1 MGPGVG
7 MNKTAFAVAAV
18 LTAAAPAALAD
29 GFGDGVAAYAGQHYD
44 TAAAIWRP
52 LADDGEARAQYRLG
66 QLYERGHGVEADP
79 AVAAEWYGQAA
90 AQGHAKAQYSLANL
104 YARGEGVVRDP
115 NAALAWF
122 NRSALAGEPRAQY
135 HLGLIHLNGDLV
147 ERDLVQA
154 YVWFSR
160 AAQTFS
166 DGDERQR
173 AEHAQTSL
181 RAAMDTGQQQAADA
195 ALAPVPAVEPPA

>member
-52 LADDGEARAQYRLG
+52 LADDGDARAQYR
-66 QLYERGHGVEADP
+66 
-79 AVAAEWYGQAA
+79 
-90 AQGHAKAQYSLANL
+90 LANL

-195 ALAPVPAVEPPA
+195 ALAPAPVVEPPA